1 MVKTATFLTIIFQ
14 CSLQVFLLSALRH
27 NISIIKVFNVDERL
41 VKQCTLVPSAS
52 FSPSGEMV
60 QLPLKILQVN
70 CTHFTPNL
78 LAVLLGGH
86 GEFEDNAE
94 EDAKGHNTEDDP
106 EDDKRPR
113 TAAKG
118 LVLFGRKWRRF
129 LAVIMDLSPG
139 GQAARRPVFADHQP
153 PTTAAVVEQH
163 GRSAAAELRVWRS
176 QAGHAGVEGFP
187 LLQIVT

>member
-1 MVKTATFLTIIFQ
+1 
-14 CSLQVFLLSALRH
+14 
-27 NISIIKVFNVDERL
+27 
-41 VKQCTLVPSAS
+41 
-52 FSPSGEMV
+52 MV

-118 LVLFGRKWRRF
+118 LVLFGRQRRRF

-139 GQAARRPVFADHQP
+139 GQAARRPIFADHQP

-187 LLQIVT
+187 LLQIVTWNILLYYNI